1 MIHDLSSQEG
11 RNKYVDAMSKQN
23 AKPLSD
29 GQEVTIN
36 VPFTY
41 TIGDEGFKTGKIL
54 ETIEDCKAEAEA
66 ELLDGLSGEIMME
79 VSVDAYSVNKKDE
92 IERIL
97 IDMWAKMGM
106 DTPENFEDIVQEC
119 YEDVCETA
127 DPVNWSDGDVAIAF
141 RRWIEKKS

>member
-1 MIHDLSSQEG
+1 MA
-11 RNKYVDAMSKQN
+11 NPK
-23 AKPLSD
+23 D
-29 GQEVTIN
+29 GQEVSIN

-41 TIGDEGFKTGKIL
+41 TIGEEGPHTGNML
-54 ETIEDCKAEAEA
+54 NTIEDCKAEAEA
-66 ELLDGLSGEIMME
+66 ELLDGLSGDIMME

-106 DTPENFEDIVQEC
+106 DAPENFEDIVQEC